1 MRIVLKQTF
10 PLGRFHATPWRVNPF
25 DDLHGEWP
33 PSPFRLVRGVVARWY
48 QWRREDPEAAGQS
61 PDALIQALCKCDFS
75 FYLPVHT
82 WRGSPVRQYLPT
94 EFGMDPPNFKAYEN
108 RFDLTKP
115 VSYDKLAHAGAE
127 EIEGGVVVV
136 RVTKSEAR
144 ASIEAMIG
152 NRVSGWTP
160 SVAGAAY
167 EARFKPEKPI
177 SKALRS
183 QLSKSKK
190 SGAEIVSVEGG
201 NVLIRVKKTKS
212 KKSVER
218 LVGDPRSDW
227 TPRYP
232 DPGLLGYTRSLS
244 QDNYV
249 CLSSGEDGAVWWFLD
264 GDQWSGKLCQA
275 LEQCLIR
282 MTYFGR
288 AEAFTRIAA
297 EPNAGTAPAANCILT
312 LVRAAGSVPVIVPD
326 TMAKREDIECI
337 TDEIKSVKRSLPPGA
352 RLMYALPPSRPAAIQ
367 VPVPP
372 SVHRGT
378 NFLQFAVGWNVPPNP
393 SAVVRLTARFR
404 GAVIKELLT
413 SLMGDR
419 KATWETAPPDVR
431 SRIAEMTGKD
441 AQGEPI
447 PGHRHTEFLLWG
459 EESALVRLI
468 AWRDGRPFERNESEA
483 ILRAAERQ
491 FSWVAPPDSQAQVW
505 KIRLVPLD
513 GAVPRPP
520 GFDGAASTFWQS
532 VTPYV
537 PPRHHLRGGK
547 LRERESIEH
556 QVRRELSSRGFDAAR
571 LVAVE
576 ELGNPEWVAVHLPR
590 KERSRSAF
598 IGDRRGYRLRLRF
611 EVPIVGPIRLGHS
624 SSFGLG
630 LFRPIL

>member
-1 MRIVLKQTF
+1 MRIVLKQSF

-33 PSPFRLVRGVVARWY
+33 PSPYRLVRGVVARWY

-61 PDALIQALCKCDFS
+61 PDALIHALCRCDFS
-75 FYLPVHT
+75 FHLPVQT
-82 WRGSPVRQYLPT
+82 WRGSPVRQYFPT
-94 EFGMDPPNFKAYEN
+94 EFGIDPPNFKAYEK
-108 RFDLTKP
+108 RFDLAKP
-115 VSYDKLAHAGAE
+115 VSYDKLARAGVD
-127 EIEGGVVVV
+127 EIEGGVVVI
-136 RVTKSEAR
+136 RVTNSEAK
-144 ASIEAMIG
+144 ASIEAIVG
-152 NRVSGWTP
+152 NRVSDWLP
-160 SVAGAAY
+160 AGGALY

-177 SKALRS
+177 SKALGSELR
-183 QLSKSKK
+183 KSMK
-190 SGAEIVSVEGG
+190 SGAEIMSVEGC
-201 NVLIRVKKTKS
+201 NVLVRVKKTKS
-212 KKSVER
+212 KRSVEQ
-218 LVGDPRSDW
+218 LLGDQGSNW
-227 TPRYP
+227 TPRHP

-249 CLSSGEDGAVWWFLD
+249 CLSSGEEGTVWWFLD

-275 LEQCLIR
+275 LEQCVMR

-288 AEAFTRIAA
+288 AEAFTRFAL
-297 EPNAGTAPAANCILT
+297 EPNAGNAPAANCILT
-312 LVRAAGSVPVIVPD
+312 MIRVAGSVPVIVPD
-326 TMAKREDIECI
+326 TTATREDIECI
-337 TDEIKSVKRSLPPGA
+337 TDENRSVKRSLPQGA
-352 RLMYALPPSRPAAIQ
+352 RLMYALPPSRPATIQ
-367 VPVPP
+367 VPEPL

-413 SLMGDR
+413 SLMRDR
-419 KATWETAPPDVR
+419 KATWETAPADVR
-431 SRIAEMTGKD
+431 SRIAEMTGKN

-459 EESALVRLI
+459 EEGALVRLM
-468 AWRDGRPFERNESEA
+468 AWRDGRPFERSESEA

-491 FSWVAPPDSQAQVW
+491 FSWAPPPDSQAQVW

-520 GFDGAASTFWQS
+520 GFDRAASTDWQS

-547 LRERESIEH
+547 LREGESIEH
-556 QVRRELSSRGFDAAR
+556 QVRRELSSRGFDAAK

-576 ELGNPEWVAVHLPR
+576 ELGNPEWVAVHLPC
-590 KERSRSAF
+590 KQRSRSGF